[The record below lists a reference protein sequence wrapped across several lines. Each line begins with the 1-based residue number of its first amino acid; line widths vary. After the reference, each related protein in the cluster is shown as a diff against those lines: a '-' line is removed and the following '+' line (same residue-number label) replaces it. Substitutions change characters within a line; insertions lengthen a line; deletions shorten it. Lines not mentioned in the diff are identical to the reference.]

1 MQRNVPKMHSYIS
14 KGEYTRAAGCQG
26 KTYERNGQEFISH
39 FERTYITLDVIEHE
53 LRTETGVLSKKGFD
67 ILLPF
72 NIRMPI
78 EKKFYRDNRLGTMV
92 WDGGASTCKPNVGF
106 TNQFVELYQGD
117 VDLYLKKQNPENSKY
132 DNALITVYD
141 DKDELTELP
150 VTFGYSVRFKI
161 TVCGKSA
168 YQTNGQTGTAK
179 HMIYSPYKIKR
190 YFPHSTR
197 ILTSKYDF
205 RSNL

>member
-1 MQRNVPKMHSYIS
+1 MHSYIS
-14 KGEYTRAAGCQG
+14 KGEYTRSAGCQG

-53 LRTETGVLSKKGFD
+53 LRTETGILSKKGFD
-67 ILLPF
+67 ILLPL

-78 EKKFYRDNRLGTMV
+78 EKKFYQDNRLGTMV
-92 WDGGASTCKPNVGF
+92 WNGGSSTCKPNTGF

-117 VDLYLKKQNPENSKY
+117 VDLYLKKSNSEKNKY

-150 VTFGYSVRFKI
+150 VTFGYSVRFKL

-168 YQTNGQTGTAK
+168 YQTNGSHSAAK
-179 HMIYSPYKIKR
+179 HMNYLTINLHKNVIK
-190 YFPHSTR
+190 
-197 ILTSKYDF
+197 
-205 RSNL
+205 